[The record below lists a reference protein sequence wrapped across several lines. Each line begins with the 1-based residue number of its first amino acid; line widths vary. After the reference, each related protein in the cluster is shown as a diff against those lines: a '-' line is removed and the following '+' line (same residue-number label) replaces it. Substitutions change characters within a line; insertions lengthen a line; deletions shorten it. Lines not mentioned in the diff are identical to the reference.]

1 MVSLPPIRLLLA
13 EDDPADV
20 ELELRE
26 VRRAGL
32 QVTHRVAASEA
43 LFIRALG
50 EFAPDVILSDFSMPQ
65 FDGMEALRIARE
77 LAPATPFVFVSGTI
91 GESYAIRA
99 LKNGATDYVLK
110 GNLPRLPAAIERAVA
125 EGKERRA
132 RQSAEAGLA
141 RAQRMAKLAHV
152 VTGPGGAF
160 ESWSDSVAQLLGIE
174 GKQVPK
180 TTREWLEI
188 LHPADR
194 AVFRGKSLEAAT
206 TKKRVDIDYRLRRG
220 DGEWIHVRQVV
231 EPLSIGHAPH
241 GERWFNTLQ
250 DVTEQKRA
258 ENHITRLNRV
268 YAVSSGINS
277 LIVRVRSRDELF
289 KEACRVAVEDGKFP
303 LAWIGALDKTGARL
317 EIAASCGD
325 GEGYLEK
332 TAIISNDI
340 AADPRIS
347 DKSEALARGFRSLAV
362 VPLVVHGETLGAI
375 GLYAEQAGF
384 FDGPEMELL
393 NKLAADI
400 SFAIDHIEKSEKLAY
415 LSYYDPLTGLA
426 NRMLLMDRLVQSVAS
441 TKDEKKLGLALIDIE
456 RFKSIN
462 DALGRRSGDALLA
475 MMAKRLVELAGDAN
489 RVAHTGADRFA
500 VIIPDARKEETIARA
515 IDEGFSRVEGEPF
528 LVGDTELKVAIRSGI
543 AIYPNDGPDADSL
556 FRNAE
561 AALKRAKATGERYL
575 FYREKMSERIA
586 EKLSLENKLRRAIER
601 DEFVLHY
608 QPKVDLDSRRVTG
621 LEALIRWNSPELG
634 LISPMQ
640 FVPLLEETGMIIEA
654 GSWVLQRALR
664 DQGLWAAEGLRVPRV
679 AVNVSSIQLRQRNF
693 VEQVRQALGPAAAA
707 PLIDFEITETYIMQD
722 IDANVDKLRK
732 IRALGIGV
740 AIDDFGTG
748 YSSLTYLAKLPA
760 QVLKIDRS
768 FIARMLVDDDAMA
781 LVQTILSIANSLKLV
796 TVAEGVESEEQA
808 DMLQLLRCA
817 EMQGYFVSKPLPR
830 QEITAFLKRD

>member
-1 MVSLPPIRLLLA
+1 MLSLPPIRLLLS
-13 EDDPADV
+13 EDNPADI

-32 QVTHRVAASEA
+32 QVTHQVAASEA
-43 LFIRALG
+43 LFTRALS

-91 GESYAIRA
+91 GEDHAIRA
-99 LKNGATDYVLK
+99 LRNGATDYVLK
-110 GNLPRLPAAIERAVA
+110 GNLIRLPAAIERAVA

-132 RQSAEAGLA
+132 RQNAEAGLA
-141 RAQRMAKLAHV
+141 RAQLMAKLAHV

-174 GKQVPK
+174 GKDVPK

-188 LHPADR
+188 LHPDDR
-194 AVFRGKSLEAAT
+194 AVFRSKSLEAAT

-220 DGEWIHVRQVV
+220 DGEWIDVRQVV
-231 EPLSIGHAPH
+231 EPLSIGRTVH

-268 YAVSSGINS
+268 HAVLSGINS
-277 LIVRVRSRDELF
+277 LIGRVRSRDELF

-303 LAWIGALDKTGARL
+303 LAWIGTLDKTGTRL
-317 EIAASCGD
+317 ELAASCGD
-325 GEGYLEK
+325 GQGYLEE
-332 TAIISNDI
+332 TAIVSNDI
-340 AADPRIS
+340 AADPRIAE
-347 DKSEALARGFRSLAV
+347 KSEALARGFRSLAM
-362 VPLVVHGETLGAI
+362 VPLVVHGETLGAM
-375 GLYAEQAGF
+375 GLYAEQAGA
-384 FDGPEMELL
+384 FDPREVVLL
-393 NKLAADI
+393 NKLAGDI
-400 SFAIDHIEKSEKLAY
+400 SFAIDYIEKSEKLAY

-426 NRMLLMDRLVQSVAS
+426 NRMLLLDRLGQSTAS
-441 TKDEKKLGLALIDIE
+441 TKDERKLGLVLIDIE
-456 RFKSIN
+456 RFKAIN
-462 DALGRRSGDALLA
+462 DALGRPSGDALLA
-475 MMAKRLVELAGDAN
+475 MMANRLVGLAGDAK
-489 RVAHTGADRFA
+489 RVARIGADRFA

-515 IDEGFSRVEGEPF
+515 VEEGFSKVEGEPF
-528 LVGDTELKVAIRSGI
+528 AVGDSELKVAVRAGI

-586 EKLSLENKLRRAIER
+586 EKLSLESKLRRAIER

-608 QPKVDLDSRRVTG
+608 QPKVDLDSRALTG
-621 LEALIRWNSPELG
+621 LEALIRWKNPELG
-634 LISPMQ
+634 LVSPAQ
-640 FVPLLEETGMIIEA
+640 FVPLLEETGLIIEV
-654 GSWVLQRALR
+654 GSWVLQQALR
-664 DQGLWAAEGLRVPRV
+664 DQALWAAEGLRVPRV
-679 AVNVSSIQLRQRNF
+679 AVNVSSIQLRQSNF
-693 VEQVRQALGPAAAA
+693 LEQVRQALAPAAGA
-707 PLIDFEITETYIMQD
+707 PLIDFEITETYVMQD

-817 EMQGYFVSKPLPR
+817 EMQGYFVSKPLSR
-830 QEITAFLKRD
+830 QEITAFLKRG

>member
-1 MVSLPPIRLLLA
+1 MVSLPPIRLLLS
-13 EDDPADV
+13 EDNPEDV

-32 QVTHRVAASEA
+32 QVTHRVAASEE

-77 LAPATPFVFVSGTI
+77 LAPATPFVFVSGTM
-91 GESYAIRA
+91 GENYAIRA

-110 GNLPRLPAAIERAVA
+110 GNLLRLPAVIERAVA

-132 RQSAEAGLA
+132 RQNAEAGLA

-152 VTGPGGAF
+152 VTGAGGAF
-160 ESWSDSVAQLLGIE
+160 ESWSDSVSQLLGIE
-174 GKQVPK
+174 ASKVPK

-188 LHPADR
+188 LHPEDR
-194 AVFRGKSLEAAT
+194 ALFRRKSLEAAT
-206 TKKRVDIDYRLRRG
+206 TKKGVDIDYRLRRG
-220 DGEWIHVRQVV
+220 DGEWIHVRQVA
-231 EPLSIGHAPH
+231 EPLSIGRALHDA
-241 GERWFNTLQ
+241 RWFNTLQ

-258 ENHITRLNRV
+258 EHHIARLNRL
-268 YAVSSGINS
+268 YAVSSGINA
-277 LIVRVRSRDELF
+277 LIVRARNRDELF
-289 KEACRVAVEDGKFP
+289 REACRIAVEDGKFP
-303 LAWIGALDKTGARL
+303 LAWIGALDRSGTRL
-317 EIAASCGD
+317 ELAASCGN
-325 GEGYLEK
+325 GVGYLEN
-332 TAIISNDI
+332 TAIVSNDI
-340 AADPRIS
+340 AADPRIA
-347 DKSEALARGFRSLAV
+347 DKSEALARGFRSLAM
-362 VPLVVHGETLGAI
+362 VPLVVQGQALGAM

-384 FDGPEMELL
+384 FDAREMELL
-393 NKLAADI
+393 EKLALDI

-426 NRMLLMDRLVQSVAS
+426 NRMLLMDRLVQAAAA
-441 TKDEKKLGLALIDIE
+441 TKDERRLGLVLVDIE
-456 RFKSIN
+456 RFKTIN
-462 DALGRRSGDALLA
+462 DALGRRSGDTLLA
-475 MMAKRLVELAGDAN
+475 MMATRLVELAGDSN
-489 RVAHTGADRFA
+489 RVAHVGADRFA

-515 IDEGFSRVEGEPF
+515 IEEGFVKVEGEPF
-528 LVGDTELKVAIRSGI
+528 LVGDTELKVAVRSGI

-575 FYREKMSERIA
+575 FYREKMSERVA

-608 QPKVDLDSRRVTG
+608 QPKVDLDSRALTG
-621 LEALIRWNSPELG
+621 LEALIRWNNPELG
-634 LISPMQ
+634 LMLPMQ
-640 FVPLLEETGMIIEA
+640 FVPLLEETGLIIEV

-664 DQGLWAAEGLRVPRV
+664 DQELWAAQGLRVPRV

-693 VEQVRQALGPAAAA
+693 VEQVRQALGPAERA
-707 PLIDFEITETYIMQD
+707 PLIDFEITETYVMQD

-732 IRALGIGV
+732 IRALGVGV

-781 LVQTILSIANSLKLV
+781 LVQTILSIANSLKLT

-817 EMQGYFVSKPLPR
+817 EMQGYFISKPLPR
-830 QEITAFLKRD
+830 QEIAAFLSRN